1 MEYRRRRRR
10 ARARYRARSARTG
23 GGGAAGGAI
32 VSLLLI
38 AGIIYII
45 ASSSAGEWMAKNVMA
60 PAIAFFTG
68 NKNGE
73 GAGDDPAETTGQG
86 DSTGSLDLS
95 EGDAAPVSAQITF
108 PGVTCYMLQM
118 GVFNSRANAD
128 TQAQTLQARGAAGFV
143 LEDASSG
150 EPRYRVMAAGY
161 EEYESAKSVKER
173 LTTEGTDC
181 TLYMLE
187 SVSAVFRVTAPE
199 EDMEGVRAGFEALA
213 NARKSLAEAALS
225 FDKDALSV
233 AQGRSEAEKILQLL
247 EREMEP
253 LASFAPDGGALSRI
267 LDAYAAVR
275 AGLRTLAEDDYESV
289 VDFSAAMKYTYLNIT
304 NQYAALTQALAG

>member
-1 MEYRRRRRR
+1 MEYRRRRKR
-10 ARARYRARSARTG
+10 ARARYRAHSARTG

-38 AGIIYII
+38 AGIIYLL
-45 ASSSAGEWMAKNVMA
+45 ASSSAGAWMAKNVMA
-60 PAIAFFTG
+60 PAIAFFAG
-68 NKNGE
+68 DKSDE
-73 GAGDDPAETTGQG
+73 GADETPDETIGPG
-86 DSTGSLDLS
+86 ESTGSLDLS

-118 GVFNSRANAD
+118 GVFSSRANAD
-128 TQAQTLQARGAAGFV
+128 AQAQTLQARGGAGFV
-143 LEDASSG
+143 LEDSSSG
-150 EPRYRVMAAGY
+150 ELRYRVMAAGY
-161 EEYESAKSVKER
+161 EERESANSVKER
-173 LTTEGTDC
+173 LAAEGADC
-181 TLYMLE
+181 TLYTLE

-213 NARKSLAEAALS
+213 NARKSLAQAALS
-225 FDKDALSV
+225 FDKDTLSV
-233 AQGRSEAEKILQLL
+233 TQGKSEAEKILQSL
-247 EREMEP
+247 EREMGQ

-267 LDAYAAVR
+267 LDEYAIVR
-275 AGLRTLAEDDYESV
+275 ASLGKLVEDDYEST